1 MRVLIVEKN
10 SDLADVWKAHL
21 ARQGADVTVATSQDE
36 AVGVLQGDP
45 VDVLILNLVL
55 PGQSAIAVADYASY
69 RQPDAKIVFVS
80 SDNFFSD
87 GSLFNHIPNARA
99 FLQERTPP
107 EDLAAIVDH
116 YGRLN

>member
-1 MRVLIVEKN
+1 MRVLIVERN
-10 SDLADVWKAHL
+10 RSLADVWKAHL
-21 ARQGADVTVATSQDE
+21 ERQGASVDIAQTQTE

-45 VDVLILNLVL
+45 VDVLVLNIVL
-55 PGQSAIAVADYASY
+55 PGESAIAVADYASY
-69 RQPDAKIVFVS
+69 RQPDAKIVFIT
-80 SDNFFSD
+80 SDGFFSD
-87 GSLFNHIPNARA
+87 GSLFNHVPNARA